1 MAESAT
7 KPDPAAEAT
16 ASSEPRLAKDETE
29 KLTTG
34 LTEESKNDDSGS
46 GSGNVGVGGV
56 IGGAKAVTEKATSA
70 VKDNVFAMFGGG
82 TKKEAKDDRSGE
94 GGKKEED
101 EEGADE
107 PSGSA
112 KAVREK
118 EEKEKR
124 EKEEKGEKGEVCR

>member
-7 KPDPAAEAT
+7 KPDPAAEASA
-16 ASSEPRLAKDETE
+16 ASGPRLAKDETE

-34 LTEESKNDDSGS
+34 VTGDSKKDETGAE
-46 GSGNVGVGGV
+46 GGGV
-56 IGGAKAVTEKATSA
+56 IGGAKAATEKATSA

-82 TKKEAKDDRSGE
+82 TKKESKDDGSGD
-94 GGKKEED
+94 GADGKKKDEG

-118 EEKEKR
+118 EEKEK
-124 EKEEKGEKGEVCR
+124 EKGEKGEVWSSFAV